1 MADALESRVTAL
13 EAKLKDIEEQPVSG
27 SVEFRLSRQIK
38 RLDHKIDIVGADV
51 SELREEFA
59 LYRGETDRRFASL
72 EDDMAKVLVSLNR
85 IFDKLDKLD
94 TSGSA

>member
-38 RLDHKIDIVGADV
+38 RLDHKFDIVGADV
-51 SELREEFA
+51 SELINSTSSTLQAA
-59 LYRGETDRRFASL
+59 LDHARGAHYVD
-72 EDDMAKVLVSLNR
+72 
-85 IFDKLDKLD
+85 
-94 TSGSA
+94 GSIR